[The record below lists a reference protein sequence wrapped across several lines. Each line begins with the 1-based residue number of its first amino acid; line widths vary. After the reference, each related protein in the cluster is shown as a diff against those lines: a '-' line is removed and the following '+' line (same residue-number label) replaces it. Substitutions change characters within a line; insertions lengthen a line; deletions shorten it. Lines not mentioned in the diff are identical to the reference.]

1 MRLAVLALLCVPSLA
16 TANTLTMGN
25 TVMVEPSTDPDDGGG
40 TFWGAGYVHDAV
52 YVGGEL
58 AFETFDSDDLGISWH
73 ALVGVQ
79 QRLGNRVAV
88 LADVGAGVTQD
99 VTFNIGLFG
108 SKSGFET
115 ERVAPSGAV
124 RLHLVGELGSVG
136 TATIGLGLSSEARST
151 MDGESGV
158 GVGLGLYVSR

>member
-16 TANTLTMGN
+16 TANTVTTG
-25 TVMVEPSTDPDDGGG
+25 TSVMVAPSTEPEDGGG

-58 AFETFDSDDLGISWH
+58 AFQTFDSSDLGVSWH
-73 ALVGVQ
+73 ALVGVH
-79 QRLGNRVAV
+79 QRLGSRVAV

-99 VTFNIGLFG
+99 VTFHLGLFG

-115 ERVAPSGAV
+115 ERVEPSGAV
-124 RLHLVGELGSVG
+124 RLHLIGELGNVG

-158 GVGLGLYVSR
+158 GVGVGLYVSR